1 LNAAAHGGIVAL
13 DVEARSLMLEVS
25 DAELAAPTM
34 QRGRQGLYVER
45 ALQADKGGDL
55 DFLVARRGAAAPRE
69 RH

>member
-1 LNAAAHGGIVAL
+1 
-13 DVEARSLMLEVS
+13 MLEVS

-55 DFLVARRGAAAPRE
+55 DFLVACRGATAPRE